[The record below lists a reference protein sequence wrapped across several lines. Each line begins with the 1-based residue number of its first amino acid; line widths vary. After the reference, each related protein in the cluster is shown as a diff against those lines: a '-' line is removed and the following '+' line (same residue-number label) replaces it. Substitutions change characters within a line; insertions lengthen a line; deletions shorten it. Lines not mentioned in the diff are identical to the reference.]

1 MNDIVRSYHRVIY
14 LDLSLIL
21 YLKERDLQSSITN
34 RLLSTQIQIQQR
46 CIKVSRKY
54 LTKNNIIPNV

>member
-46 CIKVSRKY
+46 CIKVSRKIFNKKQY
-54 LTKNNIIPNV
+54 YS